1 MKNPRPVRAIKLQ
14 GNRNLWRL
22 RVGDYRVLYSIDD
35 SARLVDVS
43 AVRHRRDV
51 YRDL

>member
-1 MKNPRPVRAIKLQ
+1 MKEPRPVRALKLQ

-22 RVGDYRVLYSIDD
+22 RVGDYRVIYSIDD
-35 SARLVDVS
+35 SAWLVDVS

-51 YRDL
+51 YLDL